1 MSTAK
6 EKKYKEVNKDMPI
19 AIALMIMLNSK
30 ELRKSYV
37 PDANKELLN
46 AILAPLKSDI
56 DHLQEDL
63 FRNNNITLIETDK
76 LFQEIYNNREQ
87 YHFDKVILYLK
98 RFYGEEIDFAQIN
111 SFEDIR
117 HCYRI
122 IVNHQTQTKNT
133 VFTTEFCWTIA
144 QIFLNGDSAT
154 SQDEGVIESD
164 TLSDTDEMF
173 IRSYEDARDTYPIRK
188 EMIQLASGDV
198 YIAGT
203 TLKDAF
209 STSNSNKNISII
221 HDLIQNENIRNIYIF
236 VLNYKYMGINQESAS
251 KEIETSLTNIMDIVL
266 KADDNCAKVEIFLL
280 DSFNIPFA
288 LIANGKLLTRST
300 YIFDYARHYRGQYLL
315 FGSNNLEYKSIK
327 DYFDVL
333 IKNAYE
339 LDMSPQSS
347 YSDVVKQKY
356 IHDEFAYKE
365 KRLKIKKIYPVQLDN
380 LVRASFNKSDKDSKE
395 TSSQDFS
402 ITPYDDTQRVLL
414 PYLLKTEELLVKL
427 VQMHDPNGWAKIIP
441 CSDLGFPNNIMRIAG
456 GFLTGAY
463 YNWSCAVPIVPV
475 DATINTCTS
484 SVFEL
489 KGFDPDTF
497 DDESF
502 TRTVKTVCTSAMESG
517 YAFSFES
524 GNHFLMISKDDS
536 GRYYLVL
543 HCSAKQAKESCIGLY
558 PSERVWY
565 KNKIKTLY
573 SDDQTRFIRYVRSDT
588 AVKFVDYANNFRDL
602 NKEMHEYI
610 AREFASLTGCQIMGQ
625 PNIKHHYGMP
635 TSTSI
640 AIGTFAVDT
649 HSTNDNDLIVP
660 VFSDLGKDICIFSVS
675 RKQEQTYT
683 PSGTSQKIVLVPHG
697 WGQEIQ
703 GIKSIRVDY
712 VPDEKDRQLILTT
725 NTVHSLDVTP
735 ANRICFPEKRVRV
748 LDSVEQFLTQECSH
762 INGSIKTVLHPVYCF
777 CSRAV
782 QDQKY
787 RYDK

>member
-1 MSTAK
+1 MSIAK
-6 EKKYKEVNKDMPI
+6 EKKYKEVTKDMPI
-19 AIALMIMLNSK
+19 AIALMIMLNSD

-37 PDANKELLN
+37 AEVNRERLN
-46 AILAPLKSDI
+46 VILAPLKSDI

-63 FRNNNITLIETDK
+63 FRNNNVALIEKDE
-76 LFQEIYNNREQ
+76 LFQEIYDNREQ
-87 YHFDKVILYLK
+87 YHFDQVILYLK
-98 RFYGEEIDFAQIN
+98 YFYEEEVDFAQIN

-117 HCYRI
+117 HCYEI
-122 IVNHQTQTKNT
+122 IVNHQTKTKNT
-133 VFTTEFCWTIA
+133 VFTQEFCWRIA
-144 QIFLNGDSAT
+144 SLFLNGNSVAY
-154 SQDEGVIESD
+154 QAEALVESGTPND
-164 TLSDTDEMF
+164 ANEKF
-173 IRSYEDARDTYPIRK
+173 IKSYEKARDTYPIRK
-188 EMIQLASGDV
+188 EMIRSAIGDV
-198 YIAGT
+198 YIVGT

-221 HDLIQNENIRNIYIF
+221 QDLIQNNKIRNIYIF

-251 KEIETSLTNIMDIVL
+251 KEIETSLTNVMDIVL
-266 KADDNCAKVEIFLL
+266 KADDNCARVEIFLL

-288 LIANGKLLTRST
+288 LIASGKLLTRST
-300 YIFDYARHYRGQYLL
+300 YIFDYTRHYRGQYLL
-315 FGSNNLEYKSIK
+315 FDSNSLEYKSIQ

-339 LDMSPQSS
+339 LDMSPQTSF
-347 YSDVVKQKY
+347 SDVVKQKY

-365 KRLKIKKIYPVQLDN
+365 KGLKIKKIHPVQLDN
-380 LVRASFNKSDKDSKE
+380 LVRASFNKSEKDSRE
-395 TSSQDFS
+395 TGSQDFS

-414 PYLLKTEELLVKL
+414 PYLLKTEELLDKL
-427 VQMHDPNGWAKIIP
+427 VRLHDPNGWAKIIP

-536 GRYYLVL
+536 RRYYLVL

-573 SDDQTRFIRYVRSDT
+573 SDDQTRFIRYVRSET
-588 AVKFVDYANNFRDL
+588 AVKFVDYANRFREL

-610 AREFASLTGCQIMGQ
+610 AKKFASLAGCQIVGQ

-660 VFSDLGKDICIFSVS
+660 VFSDLGKDICIYSVS
-675 RKQEQTYT
+675 RRQEQTYT

-712 VPDEKDRQLILTT
+712 VPDEKDRHLVLTT
-725 NTVHSLDVTP
+725 NTVHSLEVTP
-735 ANRICFPEKRVRV
+735 ENRITFPEKRVR
-748 LDSVEQFLTQECSH
+748 LLNSVEQFLAQECSH
-762 INGSIKTVLHPVYCF
+762 INGFVKTVLHPVFCF

-782 QDQKY
+782 QEQKY

>member
-1 MSTAK
+1 MSAANG
-6 EKKYKEVNKDMPI
+6 KKYKEVTKDMPI
-19 AIALMIMLNSK
+19 AIALMIMLNSN

-37 PDANKELLN
+37 SETNKERLN
-46 AILAPLKSDI
+46 VILAPLKSAI
-56 DHLQEDL
+56 GHLQEDL
-63 FRNNNITLIETDK
+63 FRNNNISLIETDE

-98 RFYGEEIDFAQIN
+98 RFYGKEIDFTQIN

-133 VFTTEFCWTIA
+133 VFTPEFCWTIA
-144 QIFLNGDSAT
+144 QIFLNGDNAT
-154 SQDEGVIESD
+154 YQAEVGVESD
-164 TLSDTDEMF
+164 TLSDAEEMF
-173 IRSYEDARDTYPIRK
+173 IKSYEKARDTYPIRK
-188 EMIQLASGDV
+188 EMIQMASGDV

-221 HDLIQNENIRNIYIF
+221 HDLIQNKNIRNIYIF

-251 KEIETSLTNIMDIVL
+251 KEIENSLTNIMDIVL
-266 KADDNCAKVEIFLL
+266 KADDDCARVEIFLL

-288 LIANGKLLTRST
+288 LIANGRLLTRST

-339 LDMSPQSS
+339 LDMSPQTSF
-347 YSDVVKQKY
+347 SDVVKQKY

-365 KRLKIKKIYPVQLDN
+365 KRLKIKKIHPVQLDN
-380 LVRASFNKSDKDSKE
+380 LVRASFNKSEKDSRE
-395 TSSQDFS
+395 TDSQDFS
-402 ITPYDDTQRVLL
+402 ITPYDDTQKVLL

-427 VQMHDPNGWAKIIP
+427 VRMHDPNGWAKIIP

-502 TRTVKTVCTSAMESG
+502 TRTVKSVCTSAMESG

-536 GRYYLVL
+536 GHYYLVL

-573 SDDQTRFIRYVRSDT
+573 SDDQTRYIRYVRSDT

-610 AREFASLTGCQIMGQ
+610 AKEFASLAGCQIVGQ

-660 VFSDLGKDICIFSVS
+660 VFSDLGKDICIYSVS
-675 RKQEQTYT
+675 RKQAQTYT

-712 VPDEKDRQLILTT
+712 VPDEKDRQLVLTT

-735 ANRICFPEKRVRV
+735 KNRITFPEKRVRV
-748 LDSVEQFLTQECSH
+748 LDSVEQFLTQKCSH
-762 INGSIKTVLHPVYCF
+762 INGFVKTVLHPVYCF

-782 QDQKY
+782 QENKY
-787 RYDK
+787 RYDR